1 MVKICLK
8 LSVMFVMT
16 FVFFIGVC
24 GADSLIENG
33 YWFVMVCMVLV
44 PLALFVVSCNK
55 GWIEDVMQWSERL
68 EKKLFGCQNKGVQA
82 IEFAYGVRLP
92 VMGSRTFFMICIE
105 GENKKY
111 ESDEKKTGLV
121 LISLKL
127 NVEGGDF
134 DRKRISIMS
143 LMKKKTGLILI
154 SLKLNLKDEILI
166 GS

>member
-68 EKKLFGCQNKGVQA
+68 EKKLFGCQNKVVQ
-82 IEFAYGVRLP
+82 AYGVRLL
-92 VMGSRTFFMICIE
+92 VMSSRTFF
-105 GENKKY
+105 Y
-111 ESDEKKTGLV
+111 DL
-121 LISLKL
+121 
-127 NVEGGDF
+127 
-134 DRKRISIMS
+134 DRGR
-143 LMKKKTGLILI
+143 
-154 SLKLNLKDEILI
+154 E
-166 GS
+166 

>member
-8 LSVMFVMT
+8 FSVMFVMT

-121 LISLKL
+121 LISVKL
-127 NVEGGDF
+127 NV
-134 DRKRISIMS
+134 
-143 LMKKKTGLILI
+143 
-154 SLKLNLKDEILI
+154 KDEILI
-166 GS
+166 GRG